1 MVSPV
6 RTMDLPSTSPA
17 TRRLNL
23 YRLDA
28 HHRFFAAL
36 GVAALAVAFTPW
48 QWHWTARVL
57 AAWNA
62 YSFCTL
68 VLCWIT
74 LANAEP
80 CDVAKTASLQDSSR
94 KAIFVF
100 VLIAACASVFAV
112 AAELSTAKGLDP
124 AHFGG
129 HIIFALLTVLSSWL
143 LVHTVFAL
151 RYAHIYYEYDERDKP
166 AGGLNFPDENEPD
179 YLDFAYF
186 SFVIGM
192 TSQVSDVTISA
203 RRVRRLALLHGLISF
218 GFNLSILGLC
228 INMIS
233 GLF

>member
-1 MVSPV
+1 MPEFSTPISPS
-6 RTMDLPSTSPA
+6 RWS
-17 TRRLNL
+17 L

-48 QWHWTARVL
+48 NWHWTARVL
-57 AAWNA
+57 TVWNA
-62 YSFCTL
+62 YSLCTL
-68 VLCWIT
+68 ILCWIA
-74 LANAEP
+74 LANADP
-80 CDVAKTASLQDSSR
+80 GDVARTASLQDSSR
-94 KAIFVF
+94 TAIFVF

-129 HIIFALLTVLSSWL
+129 HIVFALLTVLSSWL

-151 RYAHIYYEYDERDKP
+151 RYAHIYYDCDEHGKA
-166 AGGLNFPDENEPD
+166 AGGLNFPDEDSPD

-192 TSQVSDVTISA
+192 TSQVSDVNISG
-203 RRVRRLALLHGLISF
+203 RSMRRLALLHGLISF